1 MSDTSLTASP
11 STTIEDDD
19 RESARAFSERLH
31 VAMGTTS
38 QSVVAKRA
46 RVSVGAMNKYLNG
59 SEPGLLKAARLASAL
74 NVSLLWLATG
84 VGHPNAA
91 ASGYAEVPILDVRLA
106 AGAASI
112 SEGSQRIGEM
122 PLDYDL
128 LRSIGRSTAEGLV
141 ILTAEGDSMEPLIAD
156 GARVLA
162 DTRDTRL
169 REGIFAFRI
178 GDELRVKR
186 LRRLGADA
194 VEVMSENPRYEPEVL
209 SGEVMEHFAI
219 LGRVLWAATPI

>member
-1 MSDTSLTASP
+1 MVDDEDAINASAFVDRLRAAIGDTSQA
-11 STTIEDDD
+11 
-19 RESARAFSERLH
+19 
-31 VAMGTTS
+31 
-38 QSVVAKRA
+38 VVAKRSRISSSA
-46 RVSVGAMNKYLNG
+46 LSKILQG
-59 SEPGLLKAARLASAL
+59 SEPGLFKAARLAK
-74 NVSLLWLATG
+74 ATG
-84 VGHPNAA
+84 VNLEWLAHGIGSANAA
-91 ASGYAEVPILDVRLA
+91 QAGFREVPILDVRLA
-106 AGAASI
+106 AGHASLSDAAQQI
-112 SEGSQRIGEM
+112 GSM
-122 PLDYDL
+122 PFDNEL
-128 LRSIGRSTAEGLV
+128 LRSLGRTNEEGLV

-186 LRRLGADA
+186 LRRLGTDA

-209 SGEVMEHFAI
+209 TGEVMEHFAI